1 MLRDTQTNFWPFS
14 QNNPGIP
21 ALRLVCQMLN
31 SLCLGMF
38 RPCVQWMMTYGLIC
52 SYLNR
57 FLFTD
62 RMSDQNLQETRCTSP
77 SQLRVYHSPPLPC
90 LCYLQQLLYH
100 QDDAKPMTHNNISKK
115 HKWLYSF
122 WPALVSQAVYIYS
135 YLAMCNDLFF
145 KYHPHRIEKH
155 SKLNRQIKSHA
166 VINSEGRIEWH
177 WYIIYWYSIATS
189 YIGWVSTSS
198 QHDSV
203 DPYTDSN
210 YDFGLVLLSLYYM
223 TTMFNND
230 FITYRWRC

>member
-1 MLRDTQTNFWPFS
+1 MVWYALIWTDSFS
-14 QNNPGIP
+14 QTECLIKICRKLDAPP
-21 ALRLVCQMLN
+21 RVN
-31 SLCLGMF
+31 SGYTIRHPYHACATSSN
-38 RPCVQWMMTYGLIC
+38 CYITKMM
-52 SYLNR
+52 
-57 FLFTD
+57 
-62 RMSDQNLQETRCTSP
+62 QNLWHITIFQ
-77 SQLRVYHSPPLPC
+77 
-90 LCYLQQLLYH
+90 
-100 QDDAKPMTHNNISKK
+100 KK

-177 WYIIYWYSIATS
+177 RYIIYWYSIATS

-203 DPYTDSN
+203 DPAYTDSN
-210 YDFGLVLLSLYYM
+210 YDFGIVLLSLYM